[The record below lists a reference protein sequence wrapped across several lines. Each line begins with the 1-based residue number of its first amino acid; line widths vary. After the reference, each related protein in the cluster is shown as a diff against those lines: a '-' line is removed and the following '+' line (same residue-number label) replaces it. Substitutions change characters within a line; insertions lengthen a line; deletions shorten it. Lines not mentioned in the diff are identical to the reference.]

1 MATTIAIDS
10 VTTGDVAPTTAPH
23 KISNQSGK
31 NTVTVKFTPTTS
43 DASPLRY
50 WRVNFAG
57 GGTRLSG
64 TLLKCL
70 GMVCGVS
77 RCGAPGSRP
86 LSLPTGTQVTVA
98 ETYSQV
104 PSSVDGTYH
113 VYAWAA
119 SDTQGWNS

>member
-1 MATTIAIDS
+1 MATTITIDS

-23 KISNQSGK
+23 RISNQAGK
-31 NTVTVKFTPTTS
+31 NTATVKFTPSTS
-43 DASPLRY
+43 DSSVLRY

-57 GGTRLSG
+57 GGTRLTG

-70 GMVCGVS
+70 GVMCGVS

-86 LSLPTGTQVTVA
+86 LALPSGTQVTVA
-98 ETYSQV
+98 ETYPQL
-104 PSSVDGTYH
+104 PSSADGTYH

-119 SDTQGWNS
+119 SATQGWNT